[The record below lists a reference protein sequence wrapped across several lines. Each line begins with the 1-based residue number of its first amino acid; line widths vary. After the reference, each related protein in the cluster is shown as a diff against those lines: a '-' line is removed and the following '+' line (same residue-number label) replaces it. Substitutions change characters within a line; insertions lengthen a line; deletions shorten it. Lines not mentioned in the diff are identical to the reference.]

1 MAWSIPM
8 TSKPIATTW
17 DRTSVEHLSFA
28 LSDEQPLQFHFA
40 THRTRSTT
48 LRDMHCELE
57 VGFLVSGRME
67 RQYEGWTTSLGP
79 GDVWFCGTWEPHG
92 YRVLTTPCE
101 VGVFVVSQA
110 FLARLSLTE
119 SPPYDW
125 RAPFAARAQDRPQA
139 TGAFVREVLDLAGRM
154 KRSALSDAPRS
165 ALWQRLA
172 LQELLLIATRHWA
185 APPTAA
191 RARRDPL
198 SLVGPA
204 LRMVSQARRFVP
216 VEQAAAACTM
226 SRNAFSRH
234 FRAAMGID
242 FGDFALRTRLKGAAA
257 QIVSSEEPV
266 KAIAYEWGFSDQ
278 SHLHHWFRRSF
289 DCTPTQYRE
298 RAAPLYVT
306 QPHDY

>member
-1 MAWSIPM
+1 MPM
-8 TSKPIATTW
+8 TSKPIAVTTW

-28 LSDEQPLQFHFA
+28 LSDEQPLQFHLA

-67 RQYEGWTTSLGP
+67 RQYEGWATTLGP

-92 YRVLTTPCE
+92 YRVIATPCE

-110 FLARLSLTE
+110 YLARLSLSE
-119 SPPYDW
+119 NPPYDW
-125 RAPFAARAQDRPQA
+125 LTPFATRARDRPRA
-139 TGAFVREVLDLAGRM
+139 TGALARETLDLARRI
-154 KRSALSDAPRS
+154 KRATLSDAARS
-165 ALWQRLA
+165 PVWQRLA
-172 LQELLLIATRHWA
+172 LQELLLTATRNWV
-185 APPTAA
+185 APPAGT
-191 RARRDPL
+191 RASRDPL
-198 SLVGPA
+198 RLIGPA
-204 LRMVSQARRFVP
+204 LQLVSHAKQFVP

-226 SRNAFSRH
+226 GRNAFSRH

-257 QIVSSEEPV
+257 QIASSRDPV
-266 KAIAYEWGFSDQ
+266 KATAYEWGFSDQ
-278 SHLHHWFRRSF
+278 SHLHHWFRRYF

-298 RAAPLYVT
+298 RAQGRPTSLR
-306 QPHDY
+306 